1 MTTRLNLTSTHT
13 QTQKS
18 KTTTHVVLFVDLER
32 TIEQN
37 SFVDLGPNL
46 VRLDPGVVVMTM
58 TMMMMVVVIVV
69 LMIMLSTATAAAA
82 AMDGTCRIDR
92 LGAAGAYEDQED

>member
-58 TMMMMVVVIVV
+58 TMMMVVVVIVV
-69 LMIMLSTATAAAA
+69 LMIMLSATAAAA

>member
-1 MTTRLNLTSTHT
+1 M
-13 QTQKS
+13 
-18 KTTTHVVLFVDLER
+18 LFVDLER

-58 TMMMMVVVIVV
+58 AMMMMVVVVIVV